1 MAYCTTND
9 VDRLLKWFEF
19 SASSKI
25 TTTELTTYFIPE
37 VDAIIDAKLANTYEV
52 PITDSDDLEVIKYAA
67 CRMVACEV
75 AHVLILQSRGNVEIP
90 NIVNRWCETAK
101 GILED
106 IISQKIPLPGS
117 TLKTTDR
124 LWSFTAHGDS
134 ENDAPEREWKRG
146 TVQW

>member
-37 VDAIIDAKLANTYEV
+37 VDAIINAKLSNTYTV

-75 AHVLILQSRGNVEIP
+75 AHVLILQSRGNLEIP
-90 NIVNRWCETAK
+90 NIVQRWCDKAKETLE
-101 GILED
+101 GIID
-106 IISQKIPLPGS
+106 QSIPLPNS
-117 TLKTTDR
+117 TLKVDDR

-134 ENDAPEREWKRG
+134 ENDAPDRTWERG
-146 TVQW
+146 TIQW